1 MLAILLAPWMVK
13 LYVKTAK
20 INIVAIATILYN
32 GNGNIPGKD
41 RSGKGAYKMKHMTK
55 EKAEQIYRRV
65 AVRHQTSVDNVKKQI
80 KLTMIA
86 GMCSQDSEI
95 QKKWN
100 EIPHV
105 GDVPTPEELLIFLS
119 DKAKKGL

>member
-1 MLAILLAPWMVK
+1 
-13 LYVKTAK
+13 
-20 INIVAIATILYN
+20 
-32 GNGNIPGKD
+32 
-41 RSGKGAYKMKHMTK
+41 MKNMTK

-86 GMCSQDSEI
+86 GMCSQDPEI
-95 QKKWN
+95 QKRWN
-100 EIPHV
+100 EIPHD